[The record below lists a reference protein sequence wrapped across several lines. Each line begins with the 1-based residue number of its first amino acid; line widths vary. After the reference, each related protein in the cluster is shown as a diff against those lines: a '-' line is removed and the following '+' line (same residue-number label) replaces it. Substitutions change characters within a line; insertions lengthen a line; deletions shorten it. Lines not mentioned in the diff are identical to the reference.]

1 MMQDWRTIA
10 EGVPHEAVGLM
21 AQQLTEF
28 GAEVWFT
35 GEAQG
40 QVKSVS
46 GVLAFRLEAGRFDV
60 KLEENP
66 GHFPERLL
74 FGGMRQFVEE
84 AIERVK
90 RVEA

>member
-1 MMQDWRTIA
+1 MKDWRTIA
-10 EGVPHEAVGLM
+10 EGVPQEAVGLM

-35 GEAQG
+35 GEGQG

-46 GVLAFRLEAGRFDV
+46 GVFAFRLEAGRFDV

-66 GHFPERLL
+66 GHSQNGCCSAACGSLW
-74 FGGMRQFVEE
+74 
-84 AIERVK
+84 K
-90 RVEA
+90 RPSSG

>member
-28 GAEVWFT
+28 GAEVELAENRGT
-35 GEAQG
+35 VSSIAG
-40 QVKSVS
+40 QVC
-46 GVLAFRLEAGRFDV
+46 FRLEAGRFDV
-60 KLEENP
+60 KILQNP
-66 GHFPERLL
+66 GHFPEKMLW
-74 FGGMRQFVEE
+74 GGMRQFVEE